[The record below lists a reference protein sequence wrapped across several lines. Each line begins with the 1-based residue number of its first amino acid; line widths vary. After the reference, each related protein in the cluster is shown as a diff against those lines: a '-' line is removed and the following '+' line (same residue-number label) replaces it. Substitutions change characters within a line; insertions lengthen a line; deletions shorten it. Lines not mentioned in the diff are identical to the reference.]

1 MPNLFNFVKH
11 TICLSDMKRIKIA
24 TRILAIALTVM
35 MVQCTSKNKQLNEQL
50 NKMADNL
57 NESTPTTL
65 DPHTRFDSVGVT
77 TDNIFQYYYTLI
89 NIDNP
94 EQLLKEQKDEII
106 NNIGSAFTIDKSLR
120 IFTENNVTIQYIYR
134 DTTRAVI
141 DIITIEP
148 EKYK

>member
-57 NESTPTTL
+57 NESTPTAL

-89 NIDNP
+89 DIDNP
-94 EQLLKEQKDEII
+94 KELLKEQKEDII
-106 NNIGSAFTIDKSLR
+106 KNMGLAFTTDKSLH
-120 IFTENNVTIQYIYR
+120 IFTKNNVTLQYIYS
-134 DTTRAVI
+134 DTTKAVI
-141 DIITIEP
+141 DIITIESG
-148 EKYK
+148 KHK